1 MIGASAL
8 DLGPHPASRTPDRSK
23 RAVAGW
29 SVRESGG
36 DNESRRARDSR
47 ESESVLNTRCE
58 LGVLDTWCAARG
70 VPGVRLY
77 SLPPSLP
84 PVATLYEMKLGLGE
98 IGMSRARDCFE
109 PRGTV
114 DGIFHTTRSATN
126 GRKRV
131 GGPGV

>member
-1 MIGASAL
+1 M
-8 DLGPHPASRTPDRSK
+8 
-23 RAVAGW
+23 
-29 SVRESGG
+29 
-36 DNESRRARDSR
+36 
-47 ESESVLNTRCE
+47 LNTRCE
-58 LGVLDTWCAARG
+58 LDVNSTRTPRLRG